1 MFEFEGR
8 TLSEERARAYLDQ
21 GVWTNESTVDL
32 LKRSAD
38 KHPDLVHKDETRS
51 LTYRELWN
59 EVETFAA
66 SLHELGIRRGDRVAI
81 QLPNVLDYIVAVFGA
96 ARIGAVT
103 VSLQIDLGRDA
114 IVRSLEQAE
123 AKIWILSENYRG
135 QSLYDMALEV
145 RGSVPSL
152 AHIVLQGDGVQPKG
166 DTLAF
171 TSLRSGSKK
180 LSEEELAANR
190 AQPLDG
196 YLMVFTSGTTGSP
209 KGVVHLHASYIWSL
223 RAYAKNFG
231 FQPEDTILVIAP
243 IYHQTGM
250 LGVQMS
256 IATGCR
262 IVLVDR
268 FSARHVLQSVEAE
281 KANFLVGAPPHVI
294 HIANAP
300 NLKAADTSSIKLF
313 IYAGAPVP
321 STVLTRLQEDG
332 GFKVGAMFGW
342 TEGLVVVATRPE
354 DTLETISS
362 TIGWQIP
369 GLEIK
374 LMDEDG
380 NEIAEPGKE
389 GEMWARGPNFSA
401 GYFRNPVAAHR
412 QWDADG
418 WFHSGDLLRKDASG
432 RYSFIARADD
442 VINRGGTKIDP
453 KGVEDVIAGHPSVQ
467 MIAVVAAPHET
478 LGQQI
483 AACVVL
489 KEEAAPFTLP
499 ELRDFLGER
508 GLAKFQFPDQLHL
521 LDELPMTNSGKIRKI
536 ALREWLANGADG
548 KPAK

>member
-1 MFEFEGR
+1 MFDFEGR
-8 TLSEERARAYLDQ
+8 TLSMERAQAYLDQ

-32 LKRSAD
+32 LKKSVD

-51 LTYRELWN
+51 LSYRELWD

-66 SLHELGIRRGDRVAI
+66 SLYELGIRRGDRVAI
-81 QLPNVLDYIVAVFGA
+81 QLPNVLDYLVAVFGA

-103 VSLQIDLGRDA
+103 VSQQIDLGRDA
-114 IVRSLEQAE
+114 IVRSLEQSG

-135 QSLYDMALEV
+135 QSLYEMALEV

-152 AHIVLQGDGVQPKG
+152 ERIVLQGDEAQPKG

-171 TSLRSGSKK
+171 ATLRTGSKR
-180 LSEEELAANR
+180 LPDDVLEANR

-209 KGVVHLHASYIWSL
+209 KGVVHLHASYIWAL

-231 FQPEDTILVIAP
+231 FEPGDTILDIAP

-268 FSARHVLQSVEAE
+268 FSARHVLKMVEEE
-281 KANFLVGAPPHVI
+281 KASFLVGAPPHVI

-300 NLKAADTSSIKLF
+300 NLKSADTSSIKLF

-321 STVLTRLQEDG
+321 SAVLQRLQSDG

-354 DTLETISS
+354 DSLETISS
-362 TIGWQIP
+362 TIGSQIP

-374 LMDEDG
+374 LMDENG
-380 NEIAEPGKE
+380 NELTGPGVE

-401 GYFRNPVAAHR
+401 GYFRNPVAAAR
-412 QWDADG
+412 QYDAEG
-418 WFHSGDLLRKDASG
+418 WFHSGDLLRRNADG

-453 KGVEDVIAGHPSVQ
+453 KGVEDVIAEHPSVQ
-467 MIAVVAAPHET
+467 MIAVVAAPHDT

-489 KEEAAPFTLP
+489 KEDAPSFTLP

-508 GLAKFQFPDQLHL
+508 GLAKFQFPDQLHEL
-521 LDELPMTNSGKIRKI
+521 HELPMTNSGKIRKV
-536 ALREWLANGADG
+536 ALREWLTTGTEG
-548 KPAK
+548 KTKN